1 MTTRK
6 NNNGPVRSVPPK
18 QDNYGVHAFR
28 SALAN
33 LAASEALDVDD
44 PAQAVLIGRAQA
56 YATLAISQ
64 FATWAQ

>member
-1 MTTRK
+1 MTTAK
-6 NNNGPVRSVPPK
+6 NRSAPVRSVRPVR
-18 QDNYGVHAFR
+18 DNYGVHCAQ

-44 PAQAVLIGRAQA
+44 PAQAVLLARAQA
-56 YATLAISQ
+56 YATLAIPQ